1 MSSSGS
7 YFIYDRHTP
16 AILTSCVSLLPA
28 PLHPAVAELC
38 IEHKKHMVTASYI
51 SPAMRSLHSRFDPP
65 CPLGLFW
72 TNALCSAQSAGVL
85 LLNEIG
91 LDPGIDHC
99 SAHSLLSRLRS
110 ENKQIVSFVS
120 FCGGLPAPEAAEG
133 VPFGYKFS
141 WSPRGVL
148 RAAGEG
154 AIFRLAGQ
162 V

>member
-1 MSSSGS
+1 
-7 YFIYDRHTP
+7 
-16 AILTSCVSLLPA
+16 
-28 PLHPAVAELC
+28 
-38 IEHKKHMVTASYI
+38 
-51 SPAMRSLHSRFDPP
+51 MRSLHSRFDPP
-65 CPLGLFW
+65 CPLGLFCID
-72 TNALCSAQSAGVL
+72 ALCSAQSAGVL

-99 SAHSLLSRLRS
+99 SAHSLLSRLRLES
-110 ENKQIVSFVS
+110 KQIVSFIS

-133 VPFGYKFS
+133 VPLGYKFS

-154 AIFRLAGQ
+154 ATFRLVGQ